1 METIYHHLLGSL
13 CTEPSNCHA
22 YLTVISLITF
32 LWQTFLWFF
41 SFFSFLFNNFLPKWK
56 RKIAIL
62 LLFIKL
68 AKLIY
73 NHSFR
78 QLSFLSSFLMQNLNE
93 KIYFTMQ
100 PSVPTLFF
108 IYCSSPS
115 LLDGSFSMSPTLS
128 LQQTFLVGKCCLA
141 IQQLLLNFKT

>member
-13 CTEPSNCHA
+13 CTELSNCHA
-22 YLTVISLITF
+22 YLAVISLITF
-32 LWQTFLWFF
+32 LWQTFLCFF

-73 NHSFR
+73 NHSSR
-78 QLSFLSSFLMQNLNE
+78 QLSFLFSFLMQNLNK

-100 PSVPTLFF
+100 PSFPTLFF

-115 LLDGSFSMSPTLS
+115 LLEGPFSMSSALS
-128 LQQTFLVGKCCLA
+128 NTTDFLSG
-141 IQQLLLNFKT
+141 

>member
-13 CTEPSNCHA
+13 CPDPSNCRA
-22 YLTVISLITF
+22 YLAIISLITF
-32 LWQTFLWFF
+32 LWQIFLCFF

-73 NHSFR
+73 NHSSR
-78 QLSFLSSFLMQNLNE
+78 QLSFLSSFLRQDLNE

-100 PSVPTLFF
+100 PSVPMLCF
-108 IYCSSPS
+108 IYCSLPS
-115 LLDGSFSMSPTLS
+115 LLDGSFSMSPALS
-128 LQQTFLVGKCCLA
+128 NTTDFLSG
-141 IQQLLLNFKT
+141 